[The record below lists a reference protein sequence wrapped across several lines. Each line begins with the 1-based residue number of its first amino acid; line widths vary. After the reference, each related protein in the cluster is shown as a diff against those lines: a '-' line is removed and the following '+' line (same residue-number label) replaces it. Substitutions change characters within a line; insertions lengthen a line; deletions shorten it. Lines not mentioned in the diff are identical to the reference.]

1 MCGERVTWGACLEKI
16 FNVHFTRAS
25 KNPSRP
31 TPKNHGR
38 GKKRF
43 HIIDGQRQRRKLVGR
58 RAILFRGPSSKTSLG
73 TYSPRPNS
81 KPTKSRGLNSTPSS
95 AGPSTPPT
103 HPPSNPSRPVTPEAG
118 STWGTYSTP
127 SRKDKCTTSTSFV
140 IPSYSIPTTPIAR
153 TTNCSTPTTIHSY
166 PSTSI
171 ANDDSHFSN
180 LQPWKSP
187 RPCWNSTVSTCW
199 IGGKWRSNDPTI
211 TIQR

>member
-31 TPKNHGR
+31 TPKPWPR
-38 GKKRF
+38 KKRF
-43 HIIDGQRQRRKLVGR
+43 HNWWSTTTTKARGKKSDPFSRPVVKNIPRDG
-58 RAILFRGPSSKTSLG
+58 
-73 TYSPRPNS
+73 
-81 KPTKSRGLNSTPSS
+81 RGLNSTPSS

-127 SRKDKCTTSTSFV
+127 SRKDKCTTSTLFV

-153 TTNCSTPTTIHSY
+153 TTNRSTPTTIHSY